1 MDADSKPRTH
11 AVPFFAR
18 FLERD
23 TSRANPPG
31 RSNKKVG
38 DIGAGDG
45 RSRAA
50 APVWHTAKTRDDVGV
65 RAPEPTWRTAK
76 TKDDFGVGR
85 GLRVLDGKRH
95 GTL

>member
-1 MDADSKPRTH
+1 MDADSKPGTH

-23 TSRANPPG
+23 ESCAEPHG
-31 RSNKKVG
+31 RSNKKVD
-38 DIGAGDG
+38 DIGVGDG

-50 APVWHTAKTRDDVGV
+50 PVWRTAKTKDDVGV
-65 RAPEPTWRTAK
+65 RALAPTWRTAK
-76 TKDDFGVGR
+76 TKDDIGVGH
-85 GLRVLDGKRH
+85 GVRVLDGKRH